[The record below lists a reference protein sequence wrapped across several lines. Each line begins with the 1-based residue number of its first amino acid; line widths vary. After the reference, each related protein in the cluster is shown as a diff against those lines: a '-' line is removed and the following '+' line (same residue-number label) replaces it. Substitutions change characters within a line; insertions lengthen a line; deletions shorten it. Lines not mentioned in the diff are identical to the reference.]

1 MKSVILIIIGLIL
14 GMGCINFFISAISSL
29 LAFSL
34 GGVLVNGLFC
44 YVFGLL
50 TKKCFNNA

>member
-14 GMGCINFFISAISSL
+14 GMGCISFFISAVSSL